1 MENNSVNK
9 MLIDST
15 KKGWEALLQSLESLI
30 SERSFHTWFSDCHFV
45 SFESGHLKMAFED
58 EFHIDWVIRHYKDT
72 IINLGKKYLDGFS
85 EVSFSLLEAS
95 PETENVLA
103 FTPKSAVAKVLS
115 PVAKKEK
122 EAFAKGLIEAYNFD
136 NFVGQGGFHMAYTI
150 AQEVAHNPGQRSI
163 NPLILHGDTGLGK
176 THLASAI
183 GNFCA
188 EHGTAR
194 RVIFKT
200 SEEFLSDFVSKIRSE
215 AYKRSKTGYRTI
227 SDREVMGMSAELLSA
242 DLLIIDDIQFL
253 VGKEKTQDHFCKIL
267 NSLTAMDKQVVV
279 TCDKSPDSFKSV
291 PGKKVQKSLDEKLL
305 HKLRNGMSIE
315 ILKLDVETRELLL
328 RRKIQD
334 FRLSGYI
341 TEDVIQALTE
351 VPLSNVRELEGVL
364 NKLFAYKEL
373 LKRDITVDMVRII
386 LGDTTRNMASPVTI
400 ERIIKVVS
408 KEMEISGEMLVSMSR
423 IQKAALPRKVAMY
436 LCRELTDNSLH
447 TVGLHFNRD
456 YSTVIFNIK
465 ALVKL
470 MQRDKDLA
478 RKIREIKEQLQN
490 NS

>member
-1 MENNSVNK
+1 
-9 MLIDST
+9 
-15 KKGWEALLQSLESLI
+15 
-30 SERSFHTWFSDCHFV
+30 
-45 SFESGHLKMAFED
+45 
-58 EFHIDWVIRHYKDT
+58 
-72 IINLGKKYLDGFS
+72 
-85 EVSFSLLEAS
+85 
-95 PETENVLA
+95 
-103 FTPKSAVAKVLS
+103 
-115 PVAKKEK
+115 
-122 EAFAKGLIEAYNFD
+122 
-136 NFVGQGGFHMAYTI
+136 
-150 AQEVAHNPGQRSI
+150 
-163 NPLILHGDTGLGK
+163 
-176 THLASAI
+176 
-183 GNFCA
+183 
-188 EHGTAR
+188 
-194 RVIFKT
+194 
-200 SEEFLSDFVSKIRSE
+200 
-215 AYKRSKTGYRTI
+215 
-227 SDREVMGMSAELLSA
+227 MGMSAELLSA